1 MMNQQVAY
9 EKKSGN
15 AKRIEQD
22 EKELEAMLNRANEAA
37 KPEEPEETDE
47 TPEQETPP
55 QEEAP
60 KEEELSAEEKSFK
73 KRYGDLRKHL
83 EKTKAEYEQ
92 RIKQLEERVNK
103 ESIVPPKSEEDIE
116 KWVKK
121 YPDVA
126 GIVETIA
133 QKKAEKLVEGFQKK
147 FEEYDQLQEQTARQ
161 RAESK
166 IREKH
171 SDFDD
176 LKASNEFHDWANE
189 QPKWVQDA
197 LYENENDA
205 ASVIRVIDLYKVD
218 KGMDNASKRGKAK
231 EAASAVKGNTKP
243 SLDPDE
249 GSRKIR
255 ESDVARMSDVD
266 YEKNEDKIL
275 EAMRSGNFVYDLS
288 GGAR

>member
-1 MMNQQVAY
+1 MNQQVAY
-9 EKKSGN
+9 ERKSGN
-15 AKRIEQD
+15 AKRAEQD
-22 EKELEAMLNRANEAA
+22 EKELEEMLQRANEAA
-37 KPEEPEETDE
+37 QPEESEEKP
-47 TPEQETPP
+47 TPSEEP
-55 QEEAP
+55 QEETP
-60 KEEELSAEEKSFK
+60 KAEEESLPAEEKSFK

-83 EKTKAEYEQ
+83 EKTKADYEE
-92 RIKQLEERVNK
+92 RIKKLEQQANQQA
-103 ESIVPPKSEEDIE
+103 IVPPKSDEDIE
-116 KWVKK
+116 RWVKK

-133 QKKAEKLVEGFQKK
+133 QKKAQDLVKGFEKK
-147 FEEYDQLQEQTARQ
+147 FEEYDQIQEQTARQ
-161 RAESK
+161 RAEAK

-176 LKASNEFHDWANE
+176 LKASDEFHNWANE

-205 ASVIRVIDLYKVD
+205 ASVVRVIDLYKVD
-218 KGMDNASKRGKAK
+218 KGMTNTAKREKAK
-231 EAASAVKGNTKP
+231 EAASAVKGGNRVD
-243 SLDPDE
+243 LDPNE

-255 ESDVARMSDVD
+255 ESDVAKMTDKQ
-266 YEKNEDKIL
+266 YEENEDKIL